1 MHRFV
6 FGPRRDAEHKM
17 QPIVGC
23 GWLVGLFFALLQV
36 YDNGG
41 LFVKK
46 SENGF

>member
-1 MHRFV
+1 
-6 FGPRRDAEHKM
+6 M

-23 GWLVGLFFALLQV
+23 GWLVGLFFFALLQV
-36 YDNGG
+36 YENGG